1 MANEQNLIPFTSDQ
15 NREEAKKNGHK
26 GGIASGKA
34 RRDKRTLRQIAE
46 ELLSMTM
53 KDKDG
58 KETKSP
64 ITGKVMS
71 IAETIVTAQ
80 IKKAIGGDT
89 KAFTEL
95 TDIKGEKVVK
105 TEQRVDVNV
114 SNDKRLANVPEDLLR
129 KVAQHIK
136 ANDE

>member
-1 MANEQNLIPFTSDQ
+1 MAQKDLIPI
-15 NREEAKKNGHK
+15 NRRTKEEAKEISRR

-64 ITGKVMS
+64 ITGEAMS